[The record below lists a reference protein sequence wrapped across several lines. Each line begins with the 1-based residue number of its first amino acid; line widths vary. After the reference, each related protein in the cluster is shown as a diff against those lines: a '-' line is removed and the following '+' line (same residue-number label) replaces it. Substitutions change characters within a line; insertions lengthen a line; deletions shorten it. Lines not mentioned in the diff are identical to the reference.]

1 LSARSG
7 RSRAL
12 LLLIAVALIGGAA
25 LLVYRSQTAE
35 RPDAQI
41 IGMVRETE
49 LRIAPDTTGRLQS
62 VRVVAGQSVQK
73 GDVLAV
79 LSNPELEASVLEAK
93 AAAHRTLADRTNVY
107 AGVRREEQDIAG
119 QNVRRAQAN
128 LVLAHLQYDR
138 AATLAAKNFVSK
150 QRFDEN
156 AASLREAQAAL
167 ELARSAEARDRAGP
181 TREERIVAD
190 SQVAQADAKVAD
202 LQAQFAKTQLLA
214 PTDGVIALLVAEPGE
229 VIPPGEAVLTMTT
242 EHGQWFSFTVREDRL
257 RGLGVGSKQKV
268 TLDTGETI
276 EGEVTEMR
284 PLGEFATWRAAR
296 AVGDHDLNSFL
307 VRVDPIA
314 PIRTMQPG
322 MTAWLRAAPSRVREE
337 ATSLWDRVSEALTSS
352 SRFLWSAKSQSAPAR
367 FDRPGSDRPR
377 RGTARSQ
384 AIRL

>member
-35 RPDAQI
+35 RPDAPI

-49 LRIAPDTTGRLQS
+49 LRIAPDTTGRLEYL
-62 VRVVAGQSVQK
+62 RVVAGQSVKK
-73 GDVLAV
+73 GDVLAA

-93 AAAHRTLADRTNVY
+93 AAAHQTLANRDNVY
-107 AGVRREEQDIAG
+107 AGVRREERDISG

-128 LVLAHLQYDR
+128 LILAHLQYDR

-150 QRFDEN
+150 QQLDEN

-167 ELARSAEARDRAGP
+167 DLARSAEARNRTGP
-181 TREERIVAD
+181 TLEERIVAD
-190 SQVAQADAKVAD
+190 SQVALADAKVAD

-229 VIPPGEAVLTMTT
+229 VIAPGEAVLTMTT
-242 EHGQWFSFTVREDRL
+242 EHGRWFSFTVREDRL
-257 RGLGVGSKQKV
+257 HGLMVGSKQMV
-268 TLDTGETI
+268 ALDTNETI
-276 EGEVTEMR
+276 EGEVTEIR

-296 AVGDHDLNSFL
+296 AVGDHDLNSLF
-307 VRVDPIA
+307 VRIDPIA
-314 PIRTMQPG
+314 PVRIMQPG
-322 MTAWLRAAPSRVREE
+322 MTAWLGAAPSGVQEE
-337 ATSLWDRVSEALTSS
+337 ATSLWDRFSEALTSS
-352 SRFLWSAKSQSAPAR
+352 SRFLWSAKSQ
-367 FDRPGSDRPR
+367 
-377 RGTARSQ
+377 
-384 AIRL
+384 

>member
-12 LLLIAVALIGGAA
+12 LLLIAVAVIGGAA

-35 RPDAQI
+35 RPDAPI

-62 VRVVAGQSVQK
+62 LSVVARQSVKK

-93 AAAHRTLADRTNVY
+93 AAAHQTLADRNNVY

-119 QNVRRAQAN
+119 QNVRTAEAN
-128 LVLAHLQYDR
+128 LILAHLQYDR
-138 AATLAAKNFVSK
+138 AATLSAKNFVSK
-150 QRFDEN
+150 QQLDEN
-156 AASLREAQAAL
+156 AASLREAEASL
-167 ELARSAEARDRAGP
+167 EVAQSAKARDRAGP
-181 TREERIVAD
+181 TREERIIAD

-202 LQAQFAKTQLLA
+202 LEAQFAKTQLLA
-214 PTDGVIALLVAEPGE
+214 PTDGVIALLVAELGE
-229 VIPPGEAVLTMTT
+229 VIQPGEAVLTMTT

-296 AVGDHDLNSFL
+296 AVGDHDLNSLL

-314 PIRTMQPG
+314 PVSTMRPG
-322 MTAWLRAAPSRVREE
+322 MTAWLGAAPSGGHEE
-337 ATSLWDRVSEALTSS
+337 ATSLWDRFSEALTRSA
-352 SRFLWSAKSQSAPAR
+352 RFLWSTMSR
-367 FDRPGSDRPR
+367 
-377 RGTARSQ
+377 
-384 AIRL
+384 

>member
-1 LSARSG
+1 MSARSG

-35 RPDAQI
+35 RPDVPI

-62 VRVVAGQSVQK
+62 LSVVAGQSVKK

-93 AAAHRTLADRTNVY
+93 AAAHQTLADRNNVY

-119 QNVRRAQAN
+119 RNVRTAEAN
-128 LVLAHLQYDR
+128 LILAHLQYDR

-150 QRFDEN
+150 QQFDEN

-190 SQVAQADAKVAD
+190 TQVAQADAKVAD
-202 LQAQFAKTQLLA
+202 LEAQFAKTQLLA
-214 PTDGVIALLVAEPGE
+214 PTDGVVALLVAEPGE
-229 VIPPGEAVLTMTT
+229 VIAPGESVLTMTT
-242 EHGQWFSFTVREDRL
+242 DQGRWFSFTVRA
-257 RGLGVGSKQKV
+257 
-268 TLDTGETI
+268 I

-307 VRVDPIA
+307 VRIDPVASPAIL
-314 PIRTMQPG
+314 QPG
-322 MTAWLRAAPSRVREE
+322 MTVSLRAAPQTVHDNE
-337 ATSLWDRVSEALTSS
+337 ASWWERAAESVTGILRT
-352 SRFLWSAKSQSAPAR
+352 F
-367 FDRPGSDRPR
+367 
-377 RGTARSQ
+377 
-384 AIRL
+384 RLSGQ

>member
-25 LLVYRSQTAE
+25 LLAYRSQTAE
-35 RPDAQI
+35 RPDAPI

-49 LRIAPDTTGRLQS
+49 LRISPDTTGRLQS
-62 VRVVAGQSVQK
+62 LRVVAGQSVKK

-93 AAAHRTLADRTNVY
+93 AAAHQTLADRDNVY
-107 AGVRREEQDIAG
+107 AGVRTEERDISG

-128 LVLAHLQYDR
+128 LILAHLQYDR

-150 QRFDEN
+150 QQLDEN
-156 AASLREAQAAL
+156 AASLREAEASL

-181 TREERIVAD
+181 TREERIIAD

-202 LQAQFAKTQLLA
+202 LEAQFAKTQLLA

-229 VIPPGEAVLTMTT
+229 VIAPGESVLTMTT
-242 EHGQWFSFTVREDRL
+242 DRGRWFSFTVREDRL
-257 RGLGVGSKQKV
+257 HGLMVGSKQKV
-268 TLDTGETI
+268 VLDTGETI

-307 VRVDPIA
+307 VRVDPVA
-314 PIRTMQPG
+314 PPATLQPG
-322 MTAWLRAAPSRVREE
+322 MTVSLGATLQTPHDEE
-337 ATSLWDRVSEALTSS
+337 ASWWERATESVTGVLRTFRL
-352 SRFLWSAKSQSAPAR
+352 
-367 FDRPGSDRPR
+367 PG
-377 RGTARSQ
+377 Q
-384 AIRL
+384 

>member
-7 RSRAL
+7 RWRAL

-35 RPDAQI
+35 RPDAPI

-62 VRVVAGQSVQK
+62 LRVVAGQSVKK

-93 AAAHRTLADRTNVY
+93 AAAHQTLADRDNVY
-107 AGVRREEQDIAG
+107 AGVRTEERDISG

-128 LVLAHLQYDR
+128 LILAHLQYDR

-150 QRFDEN
+150 QQLDEN
-156 AASLREAQAAL
+156 AASLREAEAAL
-167 ELARSAEARDRAGP
+167 DLARSAEARNRAGP

-190 SQVAQADAKVAD
+190 SQVALADAKVVD

-229 VIPPGEAVLTMTT
+229 VIAPGEAVLTMTT
-242 EHGQWFSFTVREDRL
+242 EHGQWFSFTVREERL
-257 RGLGVGSKQKV
+257 RGLDVGSKQKV

-296 AVGDHDLNSFL
+296 AVGDHDLNSLL

-314 PIRTMQPG
+314 PVSTMQPG
-322 MTAWLRAAPSRVREE
+322 MTAWLGAAPSRPREE
-337 ATSLWDRVSEALTSS
+337 ATSLWDRFSEALTSG
-352 SRFLWSAKSQSAPAR
+352 SRFLWSTTSR
-367 FDRPGSDRPR
+367 
-377 RGTARSQ
+377 
-384 AIRL
+384 

>member
-1 LSARSG
+1 LSGRSG

-12 LLLIAVALIGGAA
+12 LLPIAVALIGGAA

-35 RPDAQI
+35 RPDAPI

-62 VRVVAGQSVQK
+62 LRVVAGQSVKK

-93 AAAHRTLADRTNVY
+93 AAAHQTLADRNNVY

-119 QNVRRAQAN
+119 QNVRTAEAN
-128 LVLAHLQYDR
+128 LILAHLQYDR

-150 QRFDEN
+150 QQFDEN
-156 AASLREAQAAL
+156 AASLREAEAAL
-167 ELARSAEARDRAGP
+167 ELARSAAARDRAGP

-190 SQVAQADAKVAD
+190 SQVVQADAKVAD

-214 PTDGVIALLVAEPGE
+214 PTDGVIALLVAELGE
-229 VIPPGEAVLTMTT
+229 VIQPGEAVLTMTT

-268 TLDTGETI
+268 TLGTGETI
-276 EGEVTEMR
+276 GGEVTELR

-296 AVGDHDLNSFL
+296 AVGDHDLNSLL

-314 PIRTMQPG
+314 PVPTMQPG
-322 MTAWLRAAPSRVREE
+322 MTAWLGAAPSGGHEE
-337 ATSLWDRVSEALTSS
+337 ATSLWDRFSEALTSS
-352 SRFLWSAKSQSAPAR
+352 LRSLWSTISR
-367 FDRPGSDRPR
+367 
-377 RGTARSQ
+377 
-384 AIRL
+384 